1 MTAITGV
8 GAYAPRFR
16 ITAEAFEEAWGQFQA
31 AGITEKAVP
40 AADED
45 PLTMGYEAATRA
57 LEAAAVDP
65 ESVDWLAFAASRP
78 PEAEEDLTARL
89 GAMLALDESTTQ
101 QLFTGSTRAG
111 TRAIWAGMDAIDAD
125 STTGLVVAADAPK
138 GDPDDDVDHA
148 AGAGAAAF
156 VLESGASETHPS
168 PGEGAAEIVDR
179 AEYAVPY
186 PGTRFR
192 NTGEDE
198 TRGLGVTQY
207 DRAAFTETIGGAVD
221 GLETDPDPDA
231 AAIQAPDGKLPYRAA
246 GAAGVSTDEIRAAA
260 AVHDLGDLGA
270 ASVPVS
276 LASALEDGYESILA
290 VAHGSGAGA
299 DALVVEADGDVPAE
313 TALEGDDTLSYAEY
327 LRQRGVVTTGPP
339 SGGGAYVSVPSWRRS
354 IPQRYRLEAG
364 RCPDCGA
371 LSFPPEGACA
381 DCGALVEYEPVELPG
396 TGTVEAVT
404 TISQGGAPPE
414 FAEQQARS
422 GDYAAAIV
430 ALESSVA
437 SETQRADG
445 DSAEQSSADR
455 SSGQRPRE
463 EAVDDDGS
471 ETVSVSAMGTDAAPE
486 AFAVG
491 DRIETTIRRIYT
503 QEGVTRYGFKVRPA
517 E

>member
-16 ITAEAFEEAWGQFQA
+16 ITAEAFEAAWGQFHA

-45 PLTMGYEAATRA
+45 ALTMGYEAAMRA
-57 LEAAAVDP
+57 VEAAAVDP
-65 ESVDWLAFAASRP
+65 SSVDWLAFASSRP

-89 GAMLALDESTTQ
+89 GAMLALDESTTR

-111 TRAIWAGMDAIDAD
+111 TRALWAGMDAIGADA
-125 STTGLVVAADAPK
+125 TVGLVIAADAPK
-138 GDPDDDVDHA
+138 GDPDDGVDHA

-156 VLESGASETHPS
+156 VLERDGP
-168 PGEGAAEIVDR
+168 AEIVDR
-179 AEYAVPY
+179 AEYATPY

-198 TRGLGVTQY
+198 TQGLGVTQY

-221 GLETDPDPDA
+221 GLETEPDPDA
-231 AAIQAPDGKLPYRAA
+231 VAIQAPDGKLPYRAA
-246 GAAGVSTDEIRAAA
+246 GAAGVGTDEIRAAA
-260 AVHDLGDLGA
+260 TVHELGDLGA

-276 LASALEDGYESILA
+276 LATALEDGAESVLA

-299 DALVVEADGDVPAE
+299 DALMVDADGAVPAK

-371 LSFPPEGACA
+371 LSFPPEGACG
-381 DCGALVEYEPVELPG
+381 DCGSLVEYEPVELPG

-404 TISQGGAPPE
+404 TITQGGAPPE
-414 FAEQQARS
+414 FAEQQAQS

-430 ALESSVA
+430 ALED
-437 SETQRADG
+437 E
-445 DSAEQSSADR
+445 
-455 SSGQRPRE
+455 SGTE
-463 EAVDDDGS
+463 S
-471 ETVSVSAMGTDAAPE
+471 VSVSAMGTDAAPE

-491 DRIETTIRRIYT
+491 KRIETTIRRIYT

-517 E
+517 DE

>member
-16 ITAEAFEEAWGQFQA
+16 ITAEAFEEAWGQFHA
-31 AGITEKAVP
+31 AGISEKAVP

-45 PLTMGYEAATRA
+45 ALTMGYEAATRA
-57 LEAAAVDP
+57 LEAAAVAP
-65 ESVDWLAFAASRP
+65 SSVDWLAFASSRP
-78 PEAEEDLTARL
+78 PAAEEDLTARL
-89 GAMLALDESTTQ
+89 GAMLALDESTTR

-111 TRAIWAGMDAIDAD
+111 TRALWACTDAIGADA
-125 STTGLVVAADAPK
+125 TAGLVVAADAPK
-138 GDPDDDVDHA
+138 GDPDDGVDHA

-156 VLESGASETHPS
+156 VLERDGP
-168 PGEGAAEIVDR
+168 AEIVDR
-179 AEYAVPY
+179 AEYATPY

-198 TRGLGVTQY
+198 TQGLGVTQY

-221 GLETDPDPDA
+221 GLETEPDPDA
-231 AAIQAPDGKLPYRAA
+231 VAIQAPDGKLPYRAA
-246 GAAGVSTDEIRAAA
+246 GAAGVGTDEIQAAA
-260 AVHDLGDLGA
+260 MVHELGDLGA

-276 LASALEDGYESILA
+276 LASALADGYESILA

-299 DALVVEADGDVPAE
+299 DALMVDADGAVPAQ
-313 TALEGDDTLSYAEY
+313 TALEGDATLSYAEY

-371 LSFPPEGACA
+371 LSFPPEGACT
-381 DCGALVEYEPVELPG
+381 DCGSLVEYEPVELPG

-414 FAEQQARS
+414 FAEQQART

-430 ALESSVA
+430 ALEDEAGTESV
-437 SETQRADG
+437 SI
-445 DSAEQSSADR
+445 
-455 SSGQRPRE
+455 
-463 EAVDDDGS
+463 
-471 ETVSVSAMGTDAAPE
+471 SAMGTDAAPE
-486 AFAVG
+486 EFAVG
-491 DRIETTIRRIYT
+491 ERIETTIRRVYT

>member
-16 ITAEAFEEAWGQFQA
+16 ITAEAFEEAWGQFHA

-45 PLTMGYEAATRA
+45 ALTMGYEAATRA
-57 LEAAAVDP
+57 VEAAAVDP
-65 ESVDWLAFAASRP
+65 SSVDWLAFASSRP

-89 GAMLALDESTTQ
+89 GEMLALDESTTR

-111 TRAIWAGMDAIDAD
+111 TRALWAGMDAIGADA
-125 STTGLVVAADAPK
+125 TVGLVIAADAPK
-138 GDPDDDVDHA
+138 GDPDGGVDHA

-156 VLESGASETHPS
+156 VLERDGP
-168 PGEGAAEIVDR
+168 AEIVDR
-179 AEYAVPY
+179 AEYTTPY

-198 TRGLGVTQY
+198 TQGLGVTQY

-221 GLETDPDPDA
+221 GLETEPDPDA
-231 AAIQAPDGKLPYRAA
+231 VAIQAPDGKLPYRAA
-246 GAAGVSTDEIRAAA
+246 GAAGVGTDEIRAAA
-260 AVHDLGDLGA
+260 TVHELGDLGA

-276 LASALEDGYESILA
+276 LATALEDGVESVLA

-299 DALVVEADGDVPAE
+299 DALMVDADGAVPAK

-371 LSFPPEGACA
+371 LSFPPEGACG
-381 DCGALVEYEPVELPG
+381 DCGSLVEYEPVELPG

-430 ALESSVA
+430 ALED
-437 SETQRADG
+437 E
-445 DSAEQSSADR
+445 
-455 SSGQRPRE
+455 SGTE
-463 EAVDDDGS
+463 S
-471 ETVSVSAMGTDAAPE
+471 VSVSAMGTDAAPE

-491 DRIETTIRRIYT
+491 ERIETTIRRIYT

-517 E
+517 DE

>member
-16 ITAEAFEEAWGQFQA
+16 ISAEAFRDAWGQFQA
-31 AGITEKAVP
+31 AGVSEKAVA

-45 PLTMGYEAATRA
+45 SLTMAYEAARRA
-57 LEAAAVDP
+57 LEAGDIDAAN
-65 ESVDWLAFAASRP
+65 VDWLAFATSRP
-78 PEAEEDLTARL
+78 PLAEEDLTARL
-89 GAMLALDESTTQ
+89 GAMLEVDESVTR
-101 QLFTGSTRAG
+101 QLFSGSTRAG
-111 TRAIWAGMDAIDAD
+111 TRALWAGMDAISA
-125 STTGLVVAADAPK
+125 TEAATGLVVAADAPR
-138 GDPDDDVDHA
+138 GDPDDGVDHA

-156 VLESGASETHPS
+156 VLESDGP
-168 PGEGAAEIVDR
+168 AEIVDR
-179 AEYAVPY
+179 AEYAIPY

-207 DRAAFTETIGGAVD
+207 DRRAFTETIGGAVD
-221 GLETDPDPDA
+221 GLEAAPEPEA

-246 GAAGVSTDEIRAAA
+246 GAAGVGTDEIRAAA
-260 AVHDLGDLGA
+260 TVHSLGDLGA

-276 LASALEDGYESILA
+276 LAGALADGSESVL
-290 VAHGSGAGA
+290 VVSHGSGAGA
-299 DALVVEADGDVPAE
+299 DALVVESDGEVPAE

-327 LRQRGVVTTGPP
+327 LRQRGIVTSGPP

-354 IPQRYRLEAG
+354 IPQRYTLQAG
-364 RCPDCGA
+364 RCPECGA

-381 DCGALVEYEPVELPG
+381 DCNALGEYEPVQLSG
-396 TGTVEAVT
+396 AGAIEAVT

-414 FAEQQARS
+414 FAEQQGRS

-430 ALESSVA
+430 ALE
-437 SETQRADG
+437 T
-445 DSAEQSSADR
+445 
-455 SSGQRPRE
+455 
-463 EAVDDDGS
+463 DDGG
-471 ETVSVSAMGTDAAPE
+471 ESVSIAAMGTDAAPD
-486 AFAVG
+486 AFGVG

-517 E
+517 DA

>member
-16 ITAEAFEEAWGQFQA
+16 ITADAFEDAWGQFQA
-31 AGITEKAVP
+31 AGVNEKAVA

-45 PLTMGYEAATRA
+45 ALTMAYEAGTRA

-65 ESVDWLAFAASRP
+65 AEIDWLAFASTTP
-78 PEAEEDLTARL
+78 PLAEEDLTARL
-89 GAMLALDESTTQ
+89 GAMLEVDETATRHV
-101 QLFTGSTRAG
+101 FAGSTRAG
-111 TRAIWAGMDAIDAD
+111 TRALWAGMDALASDA
-125 STTGLVVAADAPK
+125 TTGLVVAADAPQ
-138 GDPDDDVDHA
+138 GDPDDGVDHA

-156 VLESGASETHPS
+156 VL
-168 PGEGAAEIVDR
+168 AAEGPAKIVDR
-179 AEYAVPY
+179 SEYAVPY

-192 NTGEDE
+192 DSGANE
-198 TRGLGVTQY
+198 TQGLGVTQY
-207 DRAAFTETIGGAVD
+207 DRTAFTETIGGAVS
-221 GLETDPDPDA
+221 GLEAEPDVEA

-246 GAAGVSTDEIRAAA
+246 GAAGVGTDEIQAAA
-260 AVHDLGDLGA
+260 TVHDLGDLGA

-276 LASALEDGYESILA
+276 LASALEDGYGSVLA
-290 VAHGSGAGA
+290 VSQGSGAGA
-299 DALVVEADGDVPAE
+299 DAFLIESDGDVPTNA
-313 TALEGDDTLSYAEY
+313 ALEGDDPLSYAEY

-354 IPQRYRLEAG
+354 IPQRYNLEAG
-364 RCPDCGA
+364 RCPECGA
-371 LSFPPEGACA
+371 LSFPPEGACSS
-381 DCGALVEYEPVELPG
+381 CGALEEYESVQLSGEG
-396 TGTVEAVT
+396 SIEAVT

-430 ALESSVA
+430 ALE
-437 SETQRADG
+437 T
-445 DSAEQSSADR
+445 
-455 SSGQRPRE
+455 
-463 EAVDDDGS
+463 DDGS
-471 ETVSVSAMGTDAAPE
+471 EAASIAAMGTDADPD
-486 AFAVG
+486 AFSVG